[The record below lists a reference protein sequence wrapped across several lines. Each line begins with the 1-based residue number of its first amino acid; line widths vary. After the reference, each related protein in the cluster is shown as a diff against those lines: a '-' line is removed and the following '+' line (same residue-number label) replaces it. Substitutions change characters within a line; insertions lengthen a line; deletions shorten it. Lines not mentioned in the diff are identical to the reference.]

1 MKKLLYL
8 IAFIYSQIAFA
19 QFPGMDNIIYIEC
32 DGDSIAVDITEFQNM
47 PMEFLVEFFDC
58 ENIDNWALDSLDVIN
73 PWDDEN
79 DPNIDNPWGEDETS
93 IDLICNNGE
102 VYQVNLADILI
113 DSFDEFIISLCGEQG
128 LDGNWP
134 GSDWDNDFW
143 DFDTTDV
150 TNPWGD
156 ENDPIIDTSW
166 TGDFD
171 CFNSN
176 PDAFEFFMSCE
187 NGDQEA
193 CFALEAICGQE
204 DNDWEGNDDEWGNDI
219 ETIIDQ
225 LEVDC
230 ASQVD
235 FGMSCGILEMINDC
249 MDGNEES
256 CQELEEYFEDLD
268 EDNDWEGNDD
278 EWGDDIESIIDQL
291 EVDCASQ
298 VDFGMSC
305 GILDMINDCMNG
317 NEESCQELEGYFEDL
332 DEDNDW
338 GGYDDDDDEDEDGN
352 CYDDVFPGIGD
363 IVVNGLFGVE
373 EMVDQDMIFIVESSD
388 FIISIVNENGVA
400 YVPEE
405 IDGYLIFGPLSLEE
419 IYTFF
424 IDGLGD
430 FEIDWGMFRPKNGEI
445 ISQGTFSTDENSLP
459 EIFNYPLVSIEKL
472 NEELIIYSTTY
483 FDLMGREHV
492 EPSLGSVFI
501 EVKSTNFGLTK
512 EKICFVK

>member
-8 IAFIYSQIAFA
+8 IALIYSQIAFA

-47 PMEFLVEFFDC
+47 PMEFIVEFFDC
-58 ENIDNWALDSLDVIN
+58 ENIDNWALDSLDVTN

-102 VYQVNLADILI
+102 VYQVNLAEILI
-113 DSFDEFIISLCGEQG
+113 DSLDELIISLCGEQG
-128 LDGNWP
+128 VDGNWP

-171 CFNSN
+171 CLNSN

-187 NGDQEA
+187 NGDEEA
-193 CFALEAICGQE
+193 CFALESICGQE
-204 DNDWEGNDDEWGNDI
+204 DNDWESNDDEWGDDI
-219 ETIIDQ
+219 ESIIDQ

-256 CQELEEYFEDLD
+256 CQELE
-268 EDNDWEGNDD
+268 
-278 EWGDDIESIIDQL
+278 
-291 EVDCASQ
+291 
-298 VDFGMSC
+298 
-305 GILDMINDCMNG
+305 
-317 NEESCQELEGYFEDL
+317 GYFEDL

-338 GGYDDDDDEDEDGN
+338 GGNDDDEDGN

-373 EMVDQDMIFIVESSD
+373 EMADQDMIFIVESSD
-388 FIISIVNENGVA
+388 FIISIVNQNGVA

-405 IDGYLIFGPLSLEE
+405 IDGYLIFGPLSLQE

-472 NEELIIYSTTY
+472 NEELIIYSTSY
-483 FDLMGREHV
+483 FDLMGREYV

>member
-47 PMEFLVEFFDC
+47 PMEFIVEFFDC
-58 ENIDNWALDSLDVIN
+58 ENIDNWALDSLDVTN

-102 VYQVNLADILI
+102 VYQVNLAEILI
-113 DSFDEFIISLCGEQG
+113 DSLDELIISLCGEQG
-128 LDGNWP
+128 ADGNWP
-134 GSDWDNDFW
+134 GSDWGNDFW

-156 ENDPIIDTSW
+156 ENDPNIDTSW

-187 NGDQEA
+187 NGDEEA

-204 DNDWEGNDDEWGNDI
+204 DNDWESNDDEWGDDI
-219 ETIIDQ
+219 ESIIDQ

-256 CQELEEYFEDLD
+256 CQELE
-268 EDNDWEGNDD
+268 
-278 EWGDDIESIIDQL
+278 
-291 EVDCASQ
+291 
-298 VDFGMSC
+298 
-305 GILDMINDCMNG
+305 
-317 NEESCQELEGYFEDL
+317 GYFEDL

-338 GGYDDDDDEDEDGN
+338 GGNDDDEDGN
-352 CYDDVFPGIGD
+352 CYNDVFPGIGD

-373 EMVDQDMIFIVESSD
+373 EMADQDMIFIVESSD
-388 FIISIVNENGVA
+388 FIISIVNQNGVA

-405 IDGYLIFGPLSLEE
+405 IDGYLIFGPLSLQE

-472 NEELIIYSTTY
+472 NEELIIYSTSY
-483 FDLMGREHV
+483 FDLMGREYL

-501 EVKSTNFGLTK
+501 EVKLTNFGLTK